1 MQPAT
6 NSKFSPLQQMWAQ
19 QLRAMIE
26 SKLNPQNH
34 GGIKG
39 GTAAR
44 KVHISTLFL
53 LEDFLKLFP
62 EAKKCERVKRKRPLK
77 LTDGVTETICGEVVP
92 IGEAPKFLKSK
103 CLYKYSIKNV
113 KELEKVFGVDWDIV
127 HNGKNVGFAC
137 LPITV
142 RFTESKVTNFKQKR
156 GYTMLSRQV
165 EWKKSLKMTS
175 LNISMGRSYL
185 CCANPDESEN
195 YFLQS
200 LRHTQITTPDVLKSQ
215 RKYYS
220 KKNVIIESK

>member
-6 NSKFSPLQQMWAQ
+6 NSSFSPLQQMWAQ

-62 EAKKCERVKRKRPLK
+62 EAKKCERVKKKRPLK

-195 YFLQS
+195 FFFS
-200 LRHTQITTPDVLKSQ
+200 P
-215 RKYYS
+215 
-220 KKNVIIESK
+220 